1 MINQIKLSLNKRNK
15 PIKEYI
21 PHMYQVQK
29 NSGNN
34 HKMKVFLN
42 KIEKSLVNDIIN

>member
-1 MINQIKLSLNKRNK
+1 MISLIKLSLNKTL
-15 PIKEYI
+15 IKKYI

-34 HKMKVFLN
+34 QMKVFLN
-42 KIEKSLVNDIIN
+42 KKEKSLVNDIIN